1 MTTLPARPA
10 LRSRASGEFLLHH
23 FLLHCVPLAG
33 LLTSLL
39 AFPFAGS
46 LAAQP
51 PKHILPLPDVPLPRD
66 AQPQDN
72 PAAREAL
79 SRALQGDRDAAP
91 LLPADLQELL
101 RTTGSVL
108 DGSSL
113 DPKLAPQK
121 SDALQPPSLS
131 PDQASPG
138 TQSARRRRRAA
149 EMLLK
154 SARLLD
160 KIEPKSENQTYLVNQ
175 MHQEAVRLLQDPA
188 GSDHP
193 HQPRPDQRARTSGG
207 LPGDPSP
214 ASPNTLRPPPRLTP

>member
-1 MTTLPARPA
+1 MITLLARPA
-10 LRSRASGEFLLHH
+10 LLFFASGGFLLHLG
-23 FLLHCVPLAG
+23 LLAGPLA
-33 LLTSLL
+33 
-39 AFPFAGS
+39 AE
-46 LAAQP
+46 P
-51 PKHILPLPDVPLPRD
+51 PQRILPLPDVPLPVD
-66 AQPQDN
+66 SQPQDN

-91 LLPADLQELL
+91 LLPDDLQDLL
-101 RTTGSVL
+101 RSTGSVL

-113 DPKLAPQK
+113 DPKFAAPEMPTI
-121 SDALQPPSLS
+121 APPRSL
-131 PDQASPG
+131 PG
-138 TQSARRRRRAA
+138 TESVRRRRRAA

-188 GSDHP
+188 DPHRPLQPQSDR
-193 HQPRPDQRARTSGG
+193 QPQSHQRAHTSGG

-214 ASPNTLRPPPRLTP
+214 TSHDRLRPPPRLTP